1 MSGAAISDD
10 SFCPEKSPYDHRDY
24 KYLTLDNGLRVI
36 LVHDEQAI
44 HSAAAVG
51 VNAGHFQ
58 DPDEMQGLAHF
69 LEHMLFMGTE
79 KYPQPSDYGDFVSQH
94 GGHHNAWTGT
104 EHTSFYFDIQPK
116 YYSAALDIFSQFF
129 ISPLFDQKWIDKELQ
144 AVESEYRMKLT
155 DELRRLYQVH
165 KETANPAH
173 PFTKFSVGNARTL
186 EGTDK
191 QTTAQRLRQF
201 FNHWYK
207 AEHLSL
213 VLAGPQS
220 LSELER
226 LASQFFSVIPVGGAE
241 LNSPDVPLYT
251 EQQLGVR
258 IHVRPLK
265 QACRLILSFPFPS
278 INDDYPYKTTSF
290 LAHILGYEGQGSICA
305 ALRER
310 GWATALS
317 AGGGVSGSNFK
328 DFNFNIQLTESGLE
342 QIDEV
347 IRLIFNGIALVKA
360 QGLKKHYYAER
371 QQMIGL
377 AFRFQEGIRTLDL
390 AAQLAINMLHYEP
403 EHSITGDYLMRG
415 LNFVKAGQLLD
426 IMQPDKARLTLIHQ
440 SLPVNQTTELYE
452 TAYSIQKL
460 SEDKLAYYASPLNN
474 SDLKLPPAN
483 PFVPERKNPLPL
495 REPVRH
501 KPALVPSVASL
512 QAWHLQDAHFRVP
525 KGHLYLSL
533 SLPRA
538 TVRRRAFA
546 CSRLWCELVLDKLN
560 ESCYDAEIAGINFNL
575 YPQQS
580 GISIHLSGFSEQ
592 QPALL
597 SRILTELTN
606 FEFAE
611 QHFNAIQHNLY
622 HNWLAVNRHKPVN
635 HLFTI
640 LNQELQRG
648 CFTAQGLASTMPEIT
663 EDVFRQQLP
672 ILFEEMNVRMLIHGD
687 WPVETARQLTNMVT
701 QKLHLK
707 RQPVQGPLREVRLL
721 EPGKRELNHS
731 YLPHPD
737 KAVALFCQGQ
747 SQSVFEKACFLLLN
761 HLVSPGFFSQLRT
774 EQQLGYMVGSSYV
787 PMNGRPGLL
796 FYVQSPHADLATME
810 SAIDQFIKQFCEHLP
825 QLNQDSWE
833 GAKQSVL
840 THLEDK
846 DPSLRIRAQRLWTS
860 ISIEDYH
867 FDLAD
872 KLSAEVSR
880 INLQELAQF
889 AIARMLQ
896 RSSSMLLTCEQLKET
911 AGQLEDE

>member
-1 MSGAAISDD
+1 MSGTAVSDD
-10 SFCPEKSPYDHRDY
+10 HFRPEKSPYDHRDY

-58 DPDEMQGLAHF
+58 DPEEMQGLAHF
-69 LEHMLFMGTE
+69 LEHMLFMGTA
-79 KYPQPSDYGDFVSQH
+79 KYPQPSDYGDFISQH

-104 EHTSFYFDIQPK
+104 EHTSFYFDIQPE
-116 YYSAALDIFSQFF
+116 YFSAALDRFSQFF
-129 ISPLFDQKWIDKELQ
+129 IAPLFEQKWIDKELQ

-165 KETANPAH
+165 KETANPEH
-173 PFTKFSVGNARTL
+173 PFTKFSVGNAHTL
-186 EGTDK
+186 ADSDQ

-201 FNHWYK
+201 FSDWYK

-220 LSELER
+220 LSELQQ
-226 LASQFFSVIPVGGAE
+226 LATEWFSVIPEGGAE
-241 LNSPDVPLYT
+241 LNYPQVPLYT

-305 ALRER
+305 ELRQR

-328 DFNFNIQLTESGLE
+328 DFNFNIQLTENGLE

-347 IRLIFNGIALVKA
+347 ICLIFNGIALVKEH
-360 QGLKKHYYAER
+360 GLKKHYYAER

-390 AAQLAINMLHYEP
+390 ASQLAINMLHYEP
-403 EHSITGDYLMRG
+403 EHSITGDYLMRN
-415 LNFVKAGQLLD
+415 LNIDKAHELLQV
-426 IMQPDKARLTLIHQ
+426 MQPEKARVTLIHQ

-452 TAYSIQKL
+452 TAYSIHDID
-460 SEDKLAYYASPLNN
+460 EEKLAYYASPLEN
-474 SDLKLPPAN
+474 SNLRLPPAN
-483 PFVPERKNPLPL
+483 PFIPERQNPLPL

-512 QAWHLQDAHFRVP
+512 QAWHLQDAQFRVP

-533 SLPRA
+533 SLPHA
-538 TVRRRAFA
+538 TVRRSAFA

-560 ESCYDAEIAGINFNL
+560 ERCYDAEIAGINFNL

-597 SRILTELTN
+597 SRILSELTN

-611 QHFNAIQHNLY
+611 QHFNAIQHSLY
-622 HNWLAVNRHKPVN
+622 HNWLAVNRHKPIN

-648 CFTAQGLASTMPEIT
+648 CFTAQGLASAMPEIT
-663 EDVFRQQLP
+663 EDFFRQQLP
-672 ILFEEMNVRMLIHGD
+672 ILFSDMNVRMLIHGD
-687 WPVETARQLTNMVT
+687 WPVETARHLTSLVT
-701 QKLHLK
+701 QKLRLK
-707 RQPVQGPLREVRLL
+707 RQPAQGPLREVRLL
-721 EPGKRELNHS
+721 EPGKRELNYS

-747 SQSVFEKACFLLLN
+747 SQSVVEKASFLLLN

-796 FYVQSPHADLATME
+796 FYVQSPHAELATME
-810 SAIDQFIKQFCEHLP
+810 SAIDQFIQQFCEQLP
-825 QLNQDSWE
+825 TLDNDSWE
-833 GAKQSVL
+833 DAKQSVL

-860 ISIEDYH
+860 IGIEDYN

-872 KLSAEVSR
+872 KLAAEVSR
-880 INLQELAQF
+880 ISLQQLVQF
-889 AIARMLQ
+889 AVERMLQ
-896 RSSSMLLTCEQLKET
+896 SASSMFLTCEPIKET
-911 AGQLEDE
+911 EDTPEDD